1 MIENK
6 DKFPQFAEEK
16 TIQEIQEEKN
26 TQTDLK
32 SEDILKTKTPIP
44 SEFNS

>member
-1 MIENK
+1 MTKNGEN
-6 DKFPQFAEEK
+6 FPQFAEEK
-16 TIQEIQEEKN
+16 IIQIKKEKN

-44 SEFNS
+44 RNFI